1 MIYVKSHKTENKG
14 CKNPLFFCLFF
25 VAILRLRFTKKYNY
39 ITKIFRAIFK
49 TNLCKN
55 IIILKLCQN
64 FWNCHT
70 IWIAWKFGHLHTTFI
85 LWQNTQ
91 HEYYIH
97 TCFFL
102 WLFIHCVTFYT
113 FYSFCC
119 FITIVSKK
127 PQYNYICVLSTK
139 TTQKAFLCIYTHVVE

>member
-1 MIYVKSHKTENKG
+1 MWNRIKRKIKGVKT
-14 CKNPLFFCLFF
+14 LYFF
-25 VAILRLRFTKKYNY
+25 VFFLWRFCVYGLR
-39 ITKIFRAIFK
+39 
-49 TNLCKN
+49 KN